1 VSQVSKGK
9 KIKAVL
15 GLLIVLAILAAAVP
29 VCPEP
34 MPMPSVSINLAGK
47 GDQTSTIL
55 QLIILLTVLS
65 LAPAILIMLTSFTRI
80 VVVLSMLRHALGTQG
95 MPPNQIIIGLALF
108 LTFFIMAPVWDKVN
122 TLAVQPYLSKQ
133 ITTDKAFELASPPLK
148 DFMLKQTR
156 EKDIA
161 LFLDISKAKRPEKA
175 ADLGLAVLVP
185 AFVISELRTAFQIG
199 FLVYLPFL
207 VLDMVVASVL
217 LSMGMMMLPPIM
229 VSLPFKLLLFVMVDG
244 WNLIVGSLVRSFG

>member
-1 VSQVSKGK
+1 VIKGK
-9 KIKAVL
+9 RTKTAIALLGMIVVL
-15 GLLIVLAILAAAVP
+15 LWAAP
-29 VCPEP
+29 VSPEP
-34 MPMPSVSINLAGK
+34 MPVPSVSINLQGK
-47 GDQTSTIL
+47 GDQTSTVI

-80 VVVLSMLRHALGTQG
+80 VVVLSLLRQALGTQG
-95 MPPNQIIIGLALF
+95 MPPNQIIIGLSLF
-108 LTFFIMAPVWDKVN
+108 LTFFIMAPVWEKVN
-122 TLAVQPYLSKQ
+122 SVAVQPYLSKQ

-161 LFLDISKAKRPEKA
+161 LFLDISKSKRLEKP
-175 ADLGLAVLVP
+175 ADLGLSVLVP

-207 VLDMVVASVL
+207 VLDMVVASIL

-229 VSLPFKLLLFVMVDG
+229 VSFLSSCCCL
-244 WNLIVGSLVRSFG
+244 

>member
-1 VSQVSKGK
+1 MSRGK
-9 KIKAVL
+9 KIKAAL
-15 GLLIVLAILAAAVP
+15 ALAIVLAVLASAAP

-34 MPMPSVSINLAGK
+34 MPIPSVSINLAGK
-47 GDQTSTIL
+47 GDQTSTVI
-55 QLIILLTVLS
+55 QLIVLLTVLS

-80 VVVLSMLRHALGTQG
+80 VVVLSLLRHALGTTN
-95 MPPNQIIIGLALF
+95 MPPNNIIIGLSLF
-108 LTFFIMAPVWDKVN
+108 LTFFIMAPVFDKVN
-122 TLAVQPYLSKQ
+122 TAALQPYLSKQ

-161 LFLDISKAKRPEKA
+161 LFLDISKSKRPEKA
-175 ADLGLAVLVP
+175 ADLTLSVLVP